1 VYSAGSA
8 RTLSQGELQRGVIGA
23 KDVPGWTTDTVA
35 GRGGDGVEVAPH
47 ILDVSKW
54 PRTSPAACQPLDRM
68 TSLSSDHQ
76 YFAVVEQKVSPA
88 SGDGPI
94 TEMALTSYRPAEAP
108 KVIADLRTS
117 IRTCSGFS
125 EPLEGFEYTHPQA
138 LTDPKVGDEAIAYR
152 LTQVVPSVDSNGDP
166 DGGQPVDVP
175 FHFVVVRS
183 GATIVSFY
191 TMTSPGGHG
200 TTDVP
205 MDVVKSQIAKL
216 GRLLQHS

>member
-1 VYSAGSA
+1 M
-8 RTLSQGELQRGVIGA
+8 IGA

-35 GRGGDGVEVAPH
+35 GRGGDGVEVAPR

-68 TSLSSDHQ
+68 TSLSSDYQ

-117 IRTCSGFS
+117 IRTCSDFS
-125 EPLEGFEYTHPQA
+125 QLRGGYEYTHPQVLA
-138 LTDPKVGDEAIAYR
+138 DPNVGDEAIAYR
-152 LTQVVPSVDSNGDP
+152 LTQVVPSVDSNGNP

-183 GATIVSFY
+183 GATIASFY
-191 TMTSPGGHG
+191 TMTGPGGHG

-205 MDVVKSQIAKL
+205 MDVVKAQIAKL
-216 GRLLQHS
+216 GRLSQHT